1 MIYIH
6 LISCL
11 DQSCQINQKICI
23 LRQGAVVLFVF
34 LITKYL
40 SIFAVSELKRSIFRV
55 YVYKIAIDLQ
65 PTIRKASETTFLLLW
80 IVIFIIFIIYTH
92 ENTFIKN
99 ALTSTVSRCVDFIK
113 PTQYTSNIHRFFFLF
128 VFPSQFRKCSFLQRK
143 FIENLQHKK

>member
-23 LRQGAVVLFVF
+23 LRQGSVVLFVC

-92 ENTFIKN
+92 ENTFIKKCFDIN
-99 ALTSTVSRCVDFIK
+99 SQQVCRYHKAYTIHIK
-113 PTQYTSNIHRFFFLF
+113 YSYIFFFSPFSL
-128 VFPSQFRKCSFLQRK
+128 SIS
-143 FIENLQHKK
+143 